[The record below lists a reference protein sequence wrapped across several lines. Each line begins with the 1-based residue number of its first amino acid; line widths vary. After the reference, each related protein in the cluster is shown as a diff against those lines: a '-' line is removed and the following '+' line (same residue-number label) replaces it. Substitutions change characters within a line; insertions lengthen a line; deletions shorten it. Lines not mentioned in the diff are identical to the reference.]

1 MRNRLIYI
9 CSPLR
14 GDIEKN
20 IQKAQGYCRE
30 AVELWPDVIPIAP
43 HVYCTQFLDDTIP
56 QEREAGMELGIALL
70 DMCDELWVYGINN
83 PSEGMKKEIAY
94 AEEHGIPVKNAAIL
108 YKLRELEGTRKE
120 RKDLG
125 DAYLVISVNDGAM
138 VYNSEYVSLRIGGEA
153 IVELAAELRRNRGH
167 DITVEAEA

>member
-83 PSEGMKKEIAY
+83 PSEGMKREIDYAKER
-94 AEEHGIPVKNAAIL
+94 GIPVKDAADL
-108 YKLRELEGTRKE
+108 YYLRELEKNRQEDKE
-120 RKDLG
+120 LG
-125 DAYLVISVNDGAM
+125 DVLLVLAAFESTT
-138 VYNSEYVSLRIGGEA
+138 LRINGEV

>member
-30 AVELWPDVIPIAP
+30 AVDLWPDVIPIAP

-56 QEREAGMELGIALL
+56 QEREAGMELGDALL
-70 DMCDELWVYGINN
+70 VLPAHTGVIN
-83 PSEGMKKEIAY
+83 G
-94 AEEHGIPVKNAAIL
+94 VAAFESTTV
-108 YKLRELEGTRKE
+108 R
-120 RKDLG
+120 
-125 DAYLVISVNDGAM
+125 IS
-138 VYNSEYVSLRIGGEA
+138 GEV
-153 IVELAAELRRNRGH
+153 IVELTAELRRNRGH